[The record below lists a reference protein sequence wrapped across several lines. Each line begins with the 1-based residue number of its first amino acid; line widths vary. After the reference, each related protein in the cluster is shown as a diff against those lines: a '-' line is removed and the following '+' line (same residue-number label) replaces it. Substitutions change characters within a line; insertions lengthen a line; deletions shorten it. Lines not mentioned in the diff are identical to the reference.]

1 MSYPDLLNRL
11 TSDTFWDFQNNNSS
25 DLTGED
31 GGEDDEGTE
40 DGGGARR
47 VLETNLGELVL
58 ESETACSAAGRLIGA
73 SFFAPAFSYYVRA
86 LQFIDNSSDVINF
99 SFSSC
104 LSRPLCSM
112 SKCRGLSSSFSKL
125 IY

>member
-58 ESETACSAAGRLIGA
+58 ESETAC
-73 SFFAPAFSYYVRA
+73 
-86 LQFIDNSSDVINF
+86 
-99 SFSSC
+99 
-104 LSRPLCSM
+104 
-112 SKCRGLSSSFSKL
+112 
-125 IY
+125 